1 MKISVSKKKW
11 YAKSHISSF
20 EKLAKHCMEHYP
32 KDVALHR
39 AVKGCFKSMDACGA
53 KLWKASKATPKRPT
67 MKRRTMKR
75 TTARR
80 AAPKRRTAT
89 RRKTAR
95 RSAPKR
101 RTTARTTARRTTRR
115 RAA

>member
-20 EKLAKHCMEHYP
+20 ERLAKHCMEHYP

-53 KLWKASKATPKRPT
+53 KLWKASKATPKRRT
-67 MKRRTMKR
+67 MKRRTVK
-75 TTARR
+75 
-80 AAPKRRTAT
+80 RTAT

-101 RTTARTTARRTTRR
+101 RTTARRTVRRTTRR

>member
-20 EKLAKHCMEHYP
+20 ERLAKHCMTHYP
-32 KDVALHR
+32 KDVVLHR

-53 KLWKASKATPKRPT
+53 KLWKASKTTPKRRT
-67 MKRRTMKR
+67 MKRRTVKR

-80 AAPKRRTAT
+80 ASPKRTAT
-89 RRKTAR
+89 RRKMAR

-101 RTTARTTARRTTRR
+101 RTTARRTVRRTTRR

>member
-53 KLWKASKATPKRPT
+53 KLWKASKATPKR
-67 MKRRTMKR
+67 RTVK
-75 TTARR
+75 
-80 AAPKRRTAT
+80 RTAT

-101 RTTARTTARRTTRR
+101 RTTARRTVRRTTRR
-115 RAA
+115 RAESSNSQRGCS